1 MWEGGIETVFM
12 IDVERGKEKQKRVT
26 RKKEGVNINRRR
38 KRENKKVNAVR
49 WGKWKIKQEERIKK
63 EIKKEIISERVEREQ
78 DGRRKEEWY
87 NKEIKS
93 KNKLI
98 KRKK

>member
-1 MWEGGIETVFM
+1 M
-12 IDVERGKEKQKRVT
+12 T

-63 EIKKEIISERVEREQ
+63 EIKKEIISERVERKQ

>member
-1 MWEGGIETVFM
+1 M
-12 IDVERGKEKQKRVT
+12 T